1 MKFALEATL
10 PDFESIPFGDPT
22 ITGLVL
28 EGGLDMS
35 WVFDVVDTIV
45 QRNCT
50 LNKQFKFTELLE
62 R

>member
-1 MKFALEATL
+1 MQFALESTL

-35 WVFDVVDTIV
+35 RVFDVNRST
-45 QRNCT
+45 Q
-50 LNKQFKFTELLE
+50 LQAEE
-62 R
+62 